1 MTGRFS
7 APSCSS
13 AGATFNP
20 RNVRILLSG
29 HPEAP
34 TPAETRKGSI
44 ATEMTDDTL
53 YIECVCACA
62 LLGNEVSKIRRVSK
76 TQRGAS

>member
-1 MTGRFS
+1 MD
-7 APSCSS
+7 
-13 AGATFNP
+13 
-20 RNVRILLSG
+20 
-29 HPEAP
+29 
-34 TPAETRKGSI
+34 ETKKGSI

-76 TQRGAS
+76 TRRGAS